1 MALLERKY
9 ERKGQPELCSL
20 FMALLYL
27 RKSPD
32 LSGLEMLSVM
42 LKGINFKN
50 PPDNGD
56 AVLRLLTENI
66 IHAHQSGSRSSVN
79 VVVSS
84 VESTPALLMAA
95 ANAETQQP
103 QVIRTLPSP
112 FLVFIFAS
120 SFLSCHLIGDT

>member
-9 ERKGQPELCSL
+9 ERKGQPESCSL

-32 LSGLEMLSVM
+32 ISGLEMLSLM
-42 LKGINFKN
+42 LKGINLKK

-84 VESTPALLMAA
+84 VESTPALLMGA
-95 ANAETQQP
+95 ANAE
-103 QVIRTLPSP
+103 RT
-112 FLVFIFAS
+112 S
-120 SFLSCHLIGDT
+120 SHR